1 MSYAIFLHV
10 EAGHSSATAKLL
22 QEYNDVKE
30 QILQII
36 SVAEARAYVHLI
48 YRLAYVSRA
57 LNQNVVLWHADRWE
71 ASWNMEYIESQ
82 YTQWKLCGLLE

>member
-1 MSYAIFLHV
+1 MLSYSMYV
-10 EAGHSSATAKLL
+10 EAGYSSATTQLL
-22 QEYNDVKE
+22 REYNDVKE

-57 LNQNVVLWHADRWE
+57 LNQNVVLWHADRCD
-71 ASWNMEYIESQ
+71 AS
-82 YTQWKLCGLLE
+82 

>member
-1 MSYAIFLHV
+1 MPTNHGDISNESKIAAAREQDGGTLIPLTDIACMAYAIFLHV
-10 EAGHSSATAKLL
+10 EAGYSSATAKLL

-48 YRLAYVSRA
+48 YHLS
-57 LNQNVVLWHADRWE
+57 
-71 ASWNMEYIESQ
+71 
-82 YTQWKLCGLLE
+82 